1 MNRKNFRSISSRRSG
16 LARSAGVPRL
26 LFCLALLF
34 QACVHTQ
41 PKSLTILHTN
51 DIHAA
56 YLPHE
61 AFWIRSDVKPMVGG
75 FYELWWTVDSIRRAK
90 GPVLLLDGGDIMTGT
105 PISELDYK
113 GVTGGALFEMMNL
126 TGYDAWTIGNHDLDI
141 SQQNLRQLIGIQKF
155 PTVSA
160 NLTDTLDALPFGN
173 KEYVIVEKSGLRVG
187 IIGLMAHDLFQL
199 TNTNNLKGLKVLPPA
214 EVTQRIIDKITGQT
228 DLIVALTH
236 EGVDE
241 DSILAVSTHGLNVII
256 GGHSHTR
263 LKAPKQINGVLIC
276 QTGSSCEN
284 LGELALT
291 VEHHAVT
298 SYDGKLI
305 PLWARHPKAEN
316 AMASLIDESKTKI
329 DKDYAQQIG
338 TLTTDWKRSGS
349 SESNIGDFIADAMK
363 ESAGAQMGVTN
374 SSGIRSD
381 LRAGPITKLGIFEI
395 LPFRNTLCT
404 FGISG
409 AELRAFAQRYLES
422 LVDHKS
428 GIQLSGLACSWKSVD
443 GKPVIQ
449 QLKIGGEEVADGKEY
464 VCATSDFV
472 INQADKYLGLTPA
485 KVTYLQQTVFQAL
498 VAKVEK
504 EKVVNSQVENR
515 FSETH

>member
-1 MNRKNFRSISSRRSG
+1 MNSKKIFSLLSPSSG
-16 LARSAGVPRL
+16 PFPITGAARL
-26 LFCLALLF
+26 LLYLTLF
-34 QACVHTQ
+34 LQACASTQ

-56 YLPHE
+56 YIPHE
-61 AFWIRSDVKPMVGG
+61 AFWVRSTEKPMVGG

-90 GPVLLLDGGDIMTGT
+90 GPLLLLDAGDLMTGT
-105 PISELDYK
+105 PVSELEYK
-113 GVTGGALFEMMNL
+113 GVTGGALSEMMNV
-126 TGYDAWTIGNHDLDI
+126 TGYDLWTIGNHDLDI
-141 SQQNLRQLIGIQKF
+141 SQDNLRQLISLQKF

-160 NLTDTLDALPFGN
+160 NLTDTIGGFPFGN
-173 KEYVIVEKSGLRVG
+173 KEYVILEKNGLRIG

-199 TNTNNLKGLKVLPPA
+199 TNTNNLKGLKVLPPP

-228 DLIVALTH
+228 DLIIALTH

-263 LKAPKQINGVLIC
+263 LKTPKQINGVIIC

-298 SYDGKLI
+298 AYDGKLL
-305 PLWARHPKAEN
+305 PLWARHPRIDNE
-316 AMASLIDESKTKI
+316 MTRLIDDSKKKI
-329 DKDYAQQIG
+329 DQDYAQQIG
-338 TLTTDWKRSGS
+338 TLASDWKRSGS
-349 SESNIGDFIADAMK
+349 SESNIGDFIADAMR
-363 ESAGAQMGVTN
+363 ETAGAQVGVTN

-381 LRAGPITKLGIFEI
+381 LRAGPITKLSLFEI
-395 LPFRNTLCT
+395 LPFRNILCT
-404 FGISG
+404 FELSG

-422 LVDHKS
+422 LVEHKS
-428 GIQLSGLACSWKSVD
+428 SIQLSGLTCSWKSVN
-443 GKPVIQ
+443 GKPEIQ
-449 QLKIGGEEVADGKEY
+449 HLKIGGEELSDGKRY
-464 VCATSDFV
+464 TCATSDFV
-472 INQADKYLGLTPA
+472 VNQAEKYLGFTPA
-485 KVTYLQQTVFQAL
+485 KVSYLTATVFQAL

-504 EKVVNSQVENR
+504 DKVVNSQVENR
-515 FSETH
+515 FSETQ